1 MERIRKLLGREEE
14 KEEKPAE
21 EVPAEETTEEP
32 VHEEA
37 APPEVLEEPV
47 GEEPEVEPEPE
58 PEAELEP
65 ELEAEPEVEPEP
77 EPEAELEPELEAELE
92 VEPEEAEPEETAPI
106 DRAPP
111 LPHHSEFTERLKYL
125 FGDPTAVAGLA
136 GPDEFALEF
145 MAEGER
151 FYVAKEANGEFKYG
165 TGSAPDEDVYIRIA
179 NDTVA
184 ELMSASTFADFS
196 RIYIRDYRKPDAGK
210 FVKIEL
216 RKDITSMN
224 RRGYARIPL
233 LKLLIGQ
240 AR

>member
-14 KEEKPAE
+14 PEEKKDE
-21 EVPAEETTEEP
+21 EVPAREAVEEP

-47 GEEPEVEPEPE
+47 SEEPAVEPEPE
-58 PEAELEP
+58 PEEEP
-65 ELEAEPEVEPEP
+65 DETVPED
-77 EPEAELEPELEAELE
+77 A
-92 VEPEEAEPEETAPI
+92 APM
-106 DRAPP
+106 DRGAT
-111 LPHHSEFTERLKYL
+111 LPYHSEFTERLKYL
-125 FGDPTAVAGLA
+125 FGDPTAATGLE

-145 MAEGER
+145 MAVGER
-151 FYVAKEANGEFKYG
+151 FYVAKEANGEIKYG

-184 ELMSASTFADFS
+184 DLLSAATFASFS
-196 RIYIRDYRKPDAGK
+196 KIYIRDYRKPDAGK

-216 RKDITSMN
+216 RKDIISMN

>member
-1 MERIRKLLGREEE
+1 MLLILLQETVCKMERIRKLLGREEE
-14 KEEKPAE
+14 KEEKTVEEAPADKA
-21 EVPAEETTEEP
+21 VEEP

-47 GEEPEVEPEPE
+47 SEEPELEPEPEPEPE
-58 PEAELEP
+58 PEAEPQP
-65 ELEAEPEVEPEP
+65 EVEAEPEP
-77 EPEAELEPELEAELE
+77 E
-92 VEPEEAEPEETAPI
+92 VEPEEAEPEEAVPM
-106 DRAPP
+106 DRAPL
-111 LPHHSEFTERLKYL
+111 LPYHSEFTERIKYL
-125 FGDPTAVAGLA
+125 FGDPTAAAGLE

-184 ELMSASTFADFS
+184 ELLSAATFADFS
-196 RIYIRDYRKPDAGK
+196 RVYIRDYRKPDAGK

>member
-14 KEEKPAE
+14 KEEKT
-21 EVPAEETTEEP
+21 AEETAADEVSEEP
-32 VHEEA
+32 VVEEA

-47 GEEPEVEPEPE
+47 SEEPEVKPEPEPE
-58 PEAELEP
+58 PSES
-65 ELEAEPEVEPEP
+65 EVEIE
-77 EPEAELEPELEAELE
+77 E
-92 VEPEEAEPEETAPI
+92 EPEEAEPEEAPSM
-106 DRAPP
+106 DRGAT
-111 LPHHSEFTERLKYL
+111 LPYHSEFTERLKYL
-125 FGDPTAVAGLA
+125 FGDPTAAAGME

-145 MAEGER
+145 MAVGER
-151 FYVAKEANGEFKYG
+151 FYVTKAANGEIKYG

-184 ELMSASTFADFS
+184 ELLSASTFASFS
-196 RIYIRDYRKPDAGK
+196 QIYIRDYRKPDAGK

-216 RKDITSMN
+216 RKDISSMN

-240 AR
+240 SR

>member
-1 MERIRKLLGREEE
+1 MVLILLQETVFKMERLRKLLGREEE
-14 KEEKPAE
+14 TEEKTAE
-21 EVPAEETTEEP
+21 EAPVGEAAEEP

-37 APPEVLEEPV
+37 AHPEVLEEPV
-47 GEEPEVEPEPE
+47 TEEPEVEHEPE
-58 PEAELEP
+58 PEAEPEP
-65 ELEAEPEVEPEP
+65 ETQPEVEP
-77 EPEAELEPELEAELE
+77 
-92 VEPEEAEPEETAPI
+92 VEAEPEEAAPI
-106 DRAPP
+106 DRGAT
-111 LPHHSEFTERLKYL
+111 LPYHSEFTERIKYL
-125 FGDPTAVAGLA
+125 FGDPTAVAGLE
-136 GPDEFALEF
+136 GPDEFSLEF

-184 ELMSASTFADFS
+184 ELLRAATFADFS